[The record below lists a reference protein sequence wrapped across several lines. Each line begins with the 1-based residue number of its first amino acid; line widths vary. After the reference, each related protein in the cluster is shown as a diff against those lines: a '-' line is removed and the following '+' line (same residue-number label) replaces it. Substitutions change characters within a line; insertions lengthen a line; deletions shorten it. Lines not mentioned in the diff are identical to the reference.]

1 MRSVIIGPSLCLCT
15 FSLVANTLFSHRL
28 QSQPC
33 IKLWI
38 ALSVLRG
45 TGRGE
50 TQTNEPCITLFLIA
64 FFGLDIADNFWDN
77 PSFIGLQFAH
87 LLACL
92 PHSMLLVWL
101 VCPWDRPSKL
111 LFFYFHFLLPTSY
124 FSFYFFFYFCAVPT
138 YVSRTSQAC
147 PVRGTSLSQL
157 ASLSSNQLGYVRSA
171 LSTNCSNAKGSN
183 TLGTSF
189 GSMYRRV
196 WSCQPLERCASA
208 W

>member
-45 TGRGE
+45 TGCGE

-111 LFFYFHFLLPTSY
+111 LFFLLPLPTSY
-124 FSFYFFFYFCAVPT
+124 FLLLLLLLLLLLCCSHLCFSNVAGL
-138 YVSRTSQAC
+138 SRAWDQ
-147 PVRGTSLSQL
+147 P
-157 ASLSSNQLGYVRSA
+157 
-171 LSTNCSNAKGSN
+171 LSTGFPV
-183 TLGTSF
+183 L
-189 GSMYRRV
+189 
-196 WSCQPLERCASA
+196 
-208 W
+208 